1 MSSQYQG
8 HRSARTAIQYA
19 EVLDQLLEAVARE
32 DVVSLSSPL
41 LGLEVPALVALDE
54 KGEPFEVV
62 EPCLLVKH
70 RLGHFETM
78 PAPGPGCSPFLMPV
92 EWGETCFALRHGDG
106 KFIKVGIERP
116 AVVQVTGLDRHGSP
130 LERVLHG
137 QLSVLVQHEWDHL
150 RGVSLLDR
158 VGPLR
163 RKAIKR
169 AMRMQ

>member
-1 MSSQYQG
+1 MSSQYRG

-19 EVLDQLLEAVARE
+19 ETLDQLLETTAAE

-54 KGEPFEVV
+54 HGQAFEIV
-62 EPCLLVKH
+62 EPQLFAKT
-70 RLGHFETM
+70 RLGNFQPM
-78 PAPGPGCSPFLMPV
+78 PKPGPGCPPVLMPV
-92 EWGETCFALRHGDG
+92 EWAETCFAVRHGDG

-116 AVVQVTGLDRHGSP
+116 AIVQVTGLDRAGRP

-137 QLSVLVQHEWDHL
+137 QLSVLVQHEYDHL
-150 RGVSLLDR
+150 NGVSLLDR